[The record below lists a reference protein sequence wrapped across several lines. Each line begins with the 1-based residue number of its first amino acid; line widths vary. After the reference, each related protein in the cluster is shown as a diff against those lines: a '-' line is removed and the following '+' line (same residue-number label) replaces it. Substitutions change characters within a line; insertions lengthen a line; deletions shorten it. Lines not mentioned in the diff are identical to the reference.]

1 MFDGQQQV
9 AVDPIEAVSLGAVDS
24 TFYAHYFFPEVT
36 RQASPHYHVDV
47 WDLFENPLN
56 RYANVEIF
64 RGGAKTTLARLFMSK
79 RIAYGISHT
88 ILFLGKSEGHAA
100 RSIEWIMQQVEYNTL
115 WAETFGLRKGKKW
128 TATDCEIYHGTDA
141 YPIRIL
147 ALGITGSVRGI
158 IVGAYRPD
166 LIIVDDPCDE
176 ENTATPEQ
184 RDKTTGLFF
193 SAIKESLVPASEDP
207 TAMLA
212 LLQTPLDAED
222 LSAVCSESPEFAS
235 LRIGILTD
243 ENEEIAESAWPQRW
257 TKEVILEEKKAAIAR
272 NQLSIWTR
280 EKMCL
285 IISRETSSFLE
296 EWLNFFTVLPPH
308 ARYVMAIDPTPILSD
323 KARMTG
329 QKTDLQAVMVKAYW
343 KMKQYIVEYATNR
356 DEDPDQLVMNMD
368 RLCRKFP
375 ILRCGVE
382 GVAYQRNLKW
392 FIERQMKRGRLKTMH
407 VMELGPEMI
416 PGAKSKYDRIVQ
428 AHTGVASQ
436 GLLFVRPEMSEF
448 ISQFNTFPN
457 CKYKD
462 LLDVSAMCDAT
473 ISSRQEGYLSTMD
486 FDEEEIE
493 PLNWERAAP

>member
-1 MFDGQQQV
+1 MSEQV
-9 AVDPIEAVSLGAVDS
+9 EVDPIEAVKLGAVDS
-24 TFYAHYFFPEVT
+24 IFYSHYFFPDVT
-36 RQASPHYHVDV
+36 RQASPEFHPRI
-47 WDLFENPLN
+47 WELFENPIN
-56 RYANVEIF
+56 RFANCEIF

-79 RIAYGISHT
+79 RISYGISHT
-88 ILFLGKSEGHAA
+88 ILFIGKSEGHAA
-100 RSIEWIMQQVEYNTL
+100 RSVEWVMQQVLYNDL
-115 WAETFGLRKGKKW
+115 WSQTFGLRRGNKW

-158 IVGAYRPD
+158 NVGSFRPD

-176 ENTATPEQ
+176 ENTATAEQ
-184 RDKTTGLFF
+184 RDKTSELFF

-222 LSAVCSESPEFAS
+222 VSAVCSKSDEFAS
-235 LRIGILTD
+235 IRVGILD
-243 ENEEIAESAWPQRW
+243 SENEEAANSSWPARW
-257 TKEVILEEKKAAIAR
+257 TKEVILTEKKAAIDR
-272 NQLSIWTR
+272 NQLSIWMR

-285 IISRETSSFLE
+285 IVAREISSFLE
-296 EWLNFFTVLPPH
+296 EWLEFWTVLPPH
-308 ARYVMAIDPTPILSD
+308 GRYVMAIDPTPILSD

-329 QKTDLQAVMVKAYW
+329 QKTDLQAVMVKCYW

-368 RLCRKFP
+368 RLCRKYP

-382 GVAYQRNLKW
+382 GIAYQRNLKW
-392 FIERQMKRGRLKTMH
+392 FIERQMKRGKLKSMH
-407 VMELGPEMI
+407 VMELGADMI

-436 GLLFVRPEMSEF
+436 GLLHVKPEHTEF
-448 ISQFNTFPN
+448 ISQFTTFPN

-473 ISSRQEGYLSTMD
+473 ISSRQEGYMSSSWDL
-486 FDEEEIE
+486 DEEDIE

>member
-1 MFDGQQQV
+1 MQTGQV
-9 AVDPIEAVSLGAVDS
+9 EVDPIEAVKLGAVDS
-24 TFYAHYFFPEVT
+24 IFYGHYFFPETT
-36 RQASPHYHVDV
+36 RQESPDFHAEV
-47 WDLFENPLN
+47 WDLFETPYN
-56 RYANVEIF
+56 RYANCEIF
-64 RGGAKTTLARLFMSK
+64 RGGAKTTIARLFMSK

-88 ILFLGKSEGHAA
+88 ILFIGKSEGHAA
-100 RSIEWIMQQVEYNTL
+100 RSVEWVMQQVEYNTV
-115 WAETFGLRKGKKW
+115 WAATFGLRRGKKW
-128 TATDCEIYHGTDA
+128 TATDCEIYHGTDS

-158 IVGAYRPD
+158 NVGSFRPD

-184 RDKTTGLFF
+184 RDKTNELFF

-212 LLQTPLDAED
+212 LLQTPLDADD
-222 LSAVCSESPEFAS
+222 LSAMCTASEEFAS
-235 LRIGILTD
+235 IRIGILTD

-257 TKEVILEEKKAAIAR
+257 SKEEILAEKQYAIGR
-272 NQLSIWTR
+272 NQLSIWMR

-285 IISRETSSFLE
+285 IVSRETSAFLS
-296 EWLNFFTVLPPH
+296 EWLEFWTVLPPQM
-308 ARYVMAIDPTPILSD
+308 RYVMAIDPTPILSD

-329 QKTDLQAVMVKAYW
+329 QKTDLQAVMVKGYW

-368 RLCRKFP
+368 RLLRKYP

-382 GVAYQRNLKW
+382 GIAYQRNLKW
-392 FIERQMKRGRLKTMH
+392 FIERQMKRGKLKTMH
-407 VMELGPEMI
+407 VMELGANMI
-416 PGAKSKYDRIVQ
+416 PGAKSKYDRITQ

-436 GLLFVRPEMSEF
+436 GLLHVRADHSEF
-448 ISQFNTFPN
+448 ISQFNSFPN

-473 ISSRQEGYLSTMD
+473 ISSRQEGYMD
-486 FDEEEIE
+486 MGFDMDETDIE
-493 PLNWERAAP
+493 PLDWVRAAP

>member
-1 MFDGQQQV
+1 MRELV
-9 AVDPIEAVSLGAVDS
+9 EVDPIEAVKLGAADS
-24 TFYAHYFFPEVT
+24 IFYSHYFFPDTV
-36 RQASPHYHVDV
+36 RQSSPFYHGDI
-47 WDLFENPLN
+47 WGLFEDPIN
-56 RYANVEIF
+56 RFANCEIF

-88 ILFLGKSEGHAA
+88 ILFIGKSEGHAA
-100 RSIEWIMQQVEYNTL
+100 RSIEWVMQQVEYNSV
-115 WAETFGLRKGKKW
+115 WAQTFGLRRGKKW
-128 TATDCEIYHGTDA
+128 TAIDCEIYHGTDS

-158 IVGAYRPD
+158 LVGDFRPD

-184 RDKTTGLFF
+184 RDKTNGLFF

-222 LSAVCSESPEFAS
+222 LSAMCTASPEFAS
-235 LRIGILTD
+235 IRIGILT
-243 ENEEIAESAWPQRW
+243 NEDVERADSSWPERW
-257 TKEVILEEKKAAIAR
+257 SKEVILLEKEAAIQR
-272 NQLSIWTR
+272 NQLSIWMR

-285 IISRETSSFLE
+285 IVAREISSFLE
-296 EWLNFFTVLPPH
+296 EWLVQYVVLPPH

-323 KARMTG
+323 KARATG
-329 QKTDLQAVMVKAYW
+329 QKTDLQAVMVKCYW
-343 KMKQYIVEYATNR
+343 KMKQYIVAYATNR

-368 RLCRKFP
+368 RFCRKYP

-382 GVAYQRNLKW
+382 GIAYQRTLKW

-407 VMELGPEMI
+407 VMELGANMI
-416 PGAKSKYDRIVQ
+416 PGARSKYDRIVQ

-436 GLLFVRPEMSEF
+436 GLLHVKAEHTEF
-448 ISQFNTFPN
+448 ISQFITYPN
-457 CKYKD
+457 CKYDD

-473 ISSRQEGYLSTMD
+473 ISSRQEGYLATSWD
-486 FDEEEIE
+486 DEEDIAE
-493 PLNWERAAP
+493 LD

>member
-1 MFDGQQQV
+1 MTEQAEVGHL
-9 AVDPIEAVSLGAVDS
+9 EAVKLGAADS
-24 TFYAHYFFPEVT
+24 IFYSHYYFPDVT
-36 RQASPHYHVDV
+36 RQMSPDFHRDC
-47 WDLFENPLN
+47 WELFENPYH

-64 RGGAKTTLARLFMSK
+64 RGGAKTTIARLFMSK

-100 RSIEWIMQQVEYNTL
+100 RSIEWIMQQVEYNSL
-115 WAETFGLRKGKKW
+115 WAQTFGLRKGNKW
-128 TATDCEIYHGTDA
+128 TATECEIYHGTDS

-158 IVGAYRPD
+158 IVGNYRPD

-184 RDKTTGLFF
+184 RDKTTSLFF

-222 LSAVCSESPEFAS
+222 LSAVCTESEEFAS

-243 ENEEIAESAWPQRW
+243 ENEEVAESAWPARW
-257 TKEVILEEKKAAIAR
+257 TKEIILEEKAAAIAR
-272 NQLSIWTR
+272 NQLSIWMR

-285 IISRETSSFLE
+285 IVSRETSCFLS
-296 EWLNFFTVLPPH
+296 EWLEFFTVMPPH

-329 QKTDLQAVMVKAYW
+329 QRTDLQAVMIKAYW
-343 KMKQYIVEYATNR
+343 KMKQYVVEYATNR
-356 DEDPDQLVMNMD
+356 DEDPDQLVANMD
-368 RLCRKFP
+368 RLLRKYP
-375 ILRCGVE
+375 VLRCGVE
-382 GVAYQRNLKW
+382 GIAYQRNLKW
-392 FIERQMKRGRLKTMH
+392 FIERQMKRGKLKALH
-407 VMELGPEMI
+407 VMELGADMI

-436 GLLFVRPEMSEF
+436 GLLHVRAEHSEF
-448 ISQFNTFPN
+448 ISQFTTFPN

-473 ISSRQEGYLSTMD
+473 ISSRQEGYMGVGMD
-486 FDEEEIE
+486 YDEEDIE
-493 PLNWERAAP
+493 ELKWERACP

>member
-1 MFDGQQQV
+1 M
-9 AVDPIEAVSLGAVDS
+9 
-24 TFYAHYFFPEVT
+24 
-36 RQASPHYHVDV
+36 
-47 WDLFENPLN
+47 
-56 RYANVEIF
+56 
-64 RGGAKTTLARLFMSK
+64 
-79 RIAYGISHT
+79 
-88 ILFLGKSEGHAA
+88 
-100 RSIEWIMQQVEYNTL
+100 
-115 WAETFGLRKGKKW
+115 
-128 TATDCEIYHGTDA
+128 
-141 YPIRIL
+141 
-147 ALGITGSVRGI
+147 
-158 IVGAYRPD
+158 
-166 LIIVDDPCDE
+166 DDPCDE

-193 SAIKESLVPASEDP
+193 SAIKESLVPATEDP

-235 LRIGILTD
+235 MRIGILTS
-243 ENEEIAESAWPQRW
+243 ENEEAAESAWPERW
-257 TKEVILEEKKAAIAR
+257 TKETILEEKKAAIAR
-272 NQLSIWTR
+272 NQLSIWMR

-296 EWLNFFTVLPPH
+296 EWLEFFTVLPPH

-356 DEDPDQLVMNMD
+356 DENPDQLVLNMD
-368 RLCRKFP
+368 RLCRKYP

-392 FIERQMKRGRLKTMH
+392 FIERQMKRGRLKSMH

-416 PGAKSKYDRIVQ
+416 PGAKSNYDRIVQ

-436 GLLFVRPEMSEF
+436 GLLFVRPEHTEF

-473 ISSRQEGYLSTMD
+473 ISSRQEGYLSTME
-486 FDEEEIE
+486 FDEDDIE
-493 PLNWERAAP
+493 PLQWERAAP

>member
-1 MFDGQQQV
+1 MFDSVQV
-9 AVDPIEAVSLGAVDS
+9 PVDPIEAVKLGAVDS
-24 TFYAHYFFPEVT
+24 TFYGHYFFPEVT
-36 RQASPHYHVDV
+36 RQASPDYHVGV

-100 RSIEWIMQQVEYNTL
+100 RSIEWVMQQVEYNTL

-128 TATDCEIYHGTDA
+128 TATDCEIYHGTDS

-222 LSAVCSESPEFAS
+222 LSAVCTESPEFAS
-235 LRIGILTD
+235 MRVGILTD
-243 ENEEIAESAWPQRW
+243 ENEEAAESAWPERW
-257 TKEVILEEKKAAIAR
+257 TKETILEEKMAAIAR

-296 EWLNFFTVLPPH
+296 EWLEFFTVLPPN

-368 RLCRKFP
+368 RLCRKYP

-436 GLLFVRPEMSEF
+436 GLLFVRPEMTEF

-486 FDEEEIE
+486 FDEEDIE
-493 PLNWERAAP
+493 ELKWERAAP

>member
-1 MFDGQQQV
+1 MQARQV
-9 AVDPIEAVSLGAVDS
+9 EVDPIEAVRLGAIDS
-24 TFYAHYFFPEVT
+24 IFYGHYFFPETT
-36 RQASPHYHVDV
+36 RQESPPFHRDV
-47 WDLFENPLN
+47 WDLFENPMN
-56 RYANVEIF
+56 RFANCEIF
-64 RGGAKTTLARLFMSK
+64 RGGAKTTIARLFMSK

-88 ILFLGKSEGHAA
+88 ILFIGKSEGHAA
-100 RSIEWIMQQVEYNTL
+100 RSIEWLMQQVEYNTL
-115 WAETFGLRKGKKW
+115 WAATFGLRKGNKW
-128 TATDCEIYHGTDA
+128 TATECEIYHGTEA

-158 IVGAYRPD
+158 NVGNYRPD
-166 LIIVDDPCDE
+166 LIVVDDPCDE
-176 ENTATPEQ
+176 ENTSTPEQ
-184 RDKTTGLFF
+184 RDKTSELFF

-207 TAMLA
+207 TSMLA

-222 LSAVCSESPEFAS
+222 LSAVCTKTSEFAS
-235 LRIGILTD
+235 IRIGILTD
-243 ENEEIAESAWPQRW
+243 ENEEVAESAWPGRW
-257 TKEVILEEKKAAIAR
+257 TKEEILKEKEWAIGR
-272 NQLSIWTR
+272 NQLSIWMR

-285 IISRETSSFLE
+285 IVSRETSAFIE
-296 EWLNFFTVLPPH
+296 EWLEFWTVLPPL

-323 KARMTG
+323 KSRMTG

-343 KMKQYIVEYATNR
+343 KMKQFIVEYATNR

-368 RLCRKFP
+368 RLCRKYP

-382 GVAYQRNLKW
+382 GIAYQRNLKW
-392 FIERQMKRGRLKTMH
+392 FIERQMKRGKLKTMH
-407 VMELGPEMI
+407 VMELGANMI

-436 GLLFVRPEMSEF
+436 GLLYVRADQSEF
-448 ISQFNTFPN
+448 ISQFSTFPN

-473 ISSRQEGYLSTMD
+473 ISSRQEGYMSIGLEM
-486 FDEEEIE
+486 DEEDIE